1 MELTEIVVAIIFSG
15 LLIVIMLSIYFIYK
29 NRRQR
34 IKVNKRATADLK
46 SEESALKE
54 TLPEDSINRSI
65 EEITS
70 GRYRVIKIYEGSYTK
85 RDNTHHSFLGQPVA
99 KNNQNL
105 LSALLIK
112 RTAKKF
118 SRLKRIV

>member
-1 MELTEIVVAIIFSG
+1 
-15 LLIVIMLSIYFIYK
+15 MLSIYFIYK

-34 IKVNKRATADLK
+34 VKVNKRATRNLK

-54 TLPEDSINRSI
+54 TRSEHSINRSI

-70 GRYRVIKIYEGSYTK
+70 GRYRVIKINEGPNTEI
-85 RDNTHHSFLGQPVA
+85 DNTHHSFLGQPVT
-99 KNNQNL
+99 KNDQNI
-105 LSALLIK
+105 LSAILIK

-118 SRLKRIV
+118 SRLERVV